1 MEINKYGVDLEKLNS
16 KLQDV
21 PNLAP
26 NHDLNPPAKTFGSM
40 LKEAVNE
47 VNTYQKVSEQTMADM
62 ATNKNHLLPQKDIDP
77 YRPTM
82 FYRDGHLAR
91 NDGNSVD
98 LDIETSEMGKNDI
111 MYQAIIGALRKQ
123 GGIFTYA
130 IESSRN
136 I

>member
-26 NHDLNPPAKTFGSM
+26 NHNLNPPAKTFGSM

-62 ATNKNHLLPQKDIDP
+62 ATGQIKDIHQAAIAIGKAENS
-77 YRPTM
+77 M
-82 FYRDGHLAR
+82 KLMLEVR
-91 NDGNSVD
+91 N
-98 LDIETSEMGKNDI
+98 K
-111 MYQAIIGALRKQ
+111 AISAYKELIKTQ
-123 GGIFTYA
+123 I
-130 IESSRN
+130 
-136 I
+136 